1 MRIAAYEHDGAE
13 RLGLVTN
20 DGGGVRPLPAGVTLL
35 ELLAGMGAGTQVEG
49 AAPDAGPVVPL
60 SEVRLLAPL
69 HPASMRDFVSFER
82 HVEGAAKAVE
92 GKESVPERWYEA
104 PTFLF
109 MNPHSA
115 IGSGEPVPIPPDA
128 KLMDYELEVG
138 VVLNRDG
145 RDLTPEQAHDLIA
158 GYLVVNDW
166 SARDLQAWEMRMG
179 LGPAKGKDFATTL
192 GPWLVTPD
200 ELEPWR
206 RGDRLDLAMR
216 VSVNGVEL
224 GADRL
229 SNMAWSFEEL
239 IAYATR
245 GAWVRAGDVI
255 CSGTCSGGA
264 LAELWGRNGRQEPP
278 PLQAGDVVTMTV
290 EGIGTISNQL
300 VKGAPEATPVPVARR
315 LPRPPKSE
323 GSETSAGS
331 EKGA

>member
-1 MRIAAYEHDGAE
+1 MRIAAFEFEHGGVE
-13 RLGLVTN
+13 RLGLVTE
-20 DGGGVRPLPAGVTLL
+20 DGDAVRPLPLGPTLL
-35 ELLAGMGAGTQVEG
+35 EFLARIQVEG
-49 AAPDAGPVVPL
+49 AGAATELAVPL
-60 SEVRLLAPL
+60 GEVRLLPPL
-69 HPASMRDFVSFER
+69 HPASIRDFVSFER
-82 HVEGAAKAVE
+82 HVEGATKAVE
-92 GKESVPERWYEA
+92 GKEAVPERWYEA

-115 IGSGEPVPIPPDA
+115 IGSGELVPIPPGA

-138 VVLNRDG
+138 AVIGRDG
-145 RDLTPEQAHDLIA
+145 RDLTPAQARDHIA

-206 RGDRLDLAMR
+206 RDARLDLAMT
-216 VSVNGVEL
+216 VSVNGSQL

-229 SNMAWSFEEL
+229 SHMAWSFEEL

-255 CSGTCSGGA
+255 ASGTCAGGA
-264 LAELWGRNGRQEPP
+264 LAELWGRAGRQEPP
-278 PLQAGDVVTMTV
+278 PLRAGDVVTMTV

-300 VKGAPEATPVPVARR
+300 VEGPPEATPIPPARR
-315 LPRPPKSE
+315 LPRAD
-323 GSETSAGS
+323 TSAAIS
-331 EKGA
+331 AEKGA